1 MSLAGQLHELQ
12 ELDLALRSN
21 QQAQSRISSQ
31 LGESREA
38 ARVRVKLAAEQQRLD
53 ELTRQQHSLEWEV
66 EDLSVKI
73 AATEGK
79 LFGGTI
85 RNPKELANLQRE
97 DDELKMRRGQLE
109 DRVLELMDGVE
120 AATKSINMHTAGL
133 AKLEAEWR
141 DQQQRL
147 TAELE
152 QLKKEESDLNRK
164 RESLVT
170 QIESTAIDVYQ
181 RLSTQ
186 KGTAVA
192 KVEQGICRGCQ
203 ITLPTTEL
211 QQVRG
216 GGLVR
221 CSSCGRI
228 LYFA

>member
-164 RESLVT
+164 RESLVV

>member
-1 MSLAGQLHELQ
+1 MTLAGQLHELQ

-21 QQAQSRISSQ
+21 QQTQAQIGSQ
-31 LGESREA
+31 LGESREI
-38 ARVRVKLAAEQQRLD
+38 ARVRVKLTAEQQRLD

-66 EDLSVKI
+66 EDLAVKI
-73 AATEGK
+73 TATEVK
-79 LFGGTI
+79 LFGGSI
-85 RNPKELANLQRE
+85 RNPKELSNLQRE
-97 DDELKMRRGQLE
+97 DEELKTRRNQFE

-120 AATKSINMHTAGL
+120 AATKSINVYTRGL
-133 AKLEAEWR
+133 ARLETEWR
-141 DQQQRL
+141 DRQQQL

-152 QLKKEESDLNRK
+152 QLKKAELDLGRQ
-164 RESLVT
+164 RESLMS
-170 QIESTAIDVYQ
+170 QIESAAIDIYQ
-181 RLSTQ
+181 RLSMQ

-211 QQVRG
+211 QQIRS

-228 LYFA
+228 LYLA

>member
-12 ELDLALRSN
+12 ELDLALRTN
-21 QQAQSRISSQ
+21 QQEQKRINGQ
-31 LGESREA
+31 LGESREVE
-38 ARVRVKLAAEQQRLD
+38 RVRVKLATEKQRLD

-66 EDLSVKI
+66 EDLAGKI
-73 AATEGK
+73 GATEEK

-85 RNPKELANLQRE
+85 RNPKELSNLQRE
-97 DDELKMRRGQLE
+97 DDELKLRKNQLE

-120 AATKSINMHTAGL
+120 VTTTSIKSYTSGL
-133 AKLEAEWR
+133 SRLETEWR
-141 DQQQRL
+141 AQQQQF
-147 TAELE
+147 TTDLE
-152 QLKKEESDLNRK
+152 QLKKAEIDLNRK
-164 RESLVT
+164 RELLVG
-170 QIESTAIDVYQ
+170 QIDSTAVDVYQ

-228 LYFA
+228 LYLA

>member
-164 RESLVT
+164 RESLVA

>member
-1 MSLAGQLHELQ
+1 MSLAGQLYNLQ
-12 ELDLALRSN
+12 ELDLALKSN

-53 ELTRQQHSLEWEV
+53 ELTRQQQALEWEV

-73 AATEGK
+73 AATEEK
-79 LFGGTI
+79 LFGGAI
-85 RNPKELANLQRE
+85 RNPKELSNLQRE
-97 DDELKMRRGQLE
+97 DDELKTRRGQLE

-120 AATKSINMHTAGL
+120 AATKSINSYTAGL
-133 AKLEAEWR
+133 AKLEAEWQ

-147 TAELE
+147 TTELE
-152 QLKKEESDLNRK
+152 QLRKEESDLSRK
-164 RESLVT
+164 RESLVV
-170 QIESTAIDVYQ
+170 QIDSTAIDVYQ

-211 QQVRG
+211 QQVRS